1 MFKVQ
6 NALIAATAEFKR
18 QIALR
23 QNKWTIDEGIELF
36 DEFPGFGIVRNLL
49 INKASKG
56 PDVPAELFVAEFG
69 DFAAGFSL

>member
-1 MFKVQ
+1 MQ
-6 NALIAATAEFKR
+6 NTLIAATAKFER

-23 QNKWTIDEGIELF
+23 QNKWAIDESVEFF